1 MMHDRLPDLVQEIML
16 KPKPGPKES
25 RSNSFGKEEKKN
37 GTEGIQSILVAKVY
51 PCHLNSYF

>member
-1 MMHDRLPDLVQEIML
+1 ML

-25 RSNSFGKEEKKN
+25 RSNNFEKEEKKN

-51 PCHLNSYF
+51 PCFT